1 MTVPDPSPDPSENKM
16 GDGGQTSVENSLR
29 SLKPKGIDTNQL
41 VYRAGFQDGFRHR
54 QATPIDSSSGHC
66 VEVQS
71 RSRRLSGGSAV
82 VGGMVGGMVGA
93 LAASLVMLMSTHNS
107 RDDTG
112 GIRIADPWVA
122 PDGET
127 SILPSVDSPSTAE
140 SQTKPA
146 AVRSLVV
153 TDPVDQT
160 LPLGGVLGTR
170 SLSRSPLD
178 APLRSVSVNG
188 GERSAET
195 PPPANVSLPLRRA
208 LLREVERSS

>member
-1 MTVPDPSPDPSENKM
+1 MTIPDPSPDPIENKM

-29 SLKPKGIDTNQL
+29 SLKPKGIDSDQL
-41 VYRAGFQDGFRHR
+41 VYRAGFQDGFRHG

-82 VGGMVGGMVGA
+82 VGGMVGA

-127 SILPSVDSPSTAE
+127 SILPSVDSPSPAE

-146 AVRSLVV
+146 AVRPLVV

-160 LPLGGVLGTR
+160 LPQGGVLGTR
-170 SLSRSPLD
+170 SLYRSPED
-178 APLRSVSVNG
+178 DPLRSVSVNG

>member
-1 MTVPDPSPDPSENKM
+1 M
-16 GDGGQTSVENSLR
+16 GDGGQASVENSLR
-29 SLKPKGIDTNQL
+29 SLTPKGIDLDQL
-41 VYRAGFQDGFRHR
+41 VYRAGFQDGFRHG
-54 QATPIDSSSGHC
+54 QATPINSSSAHS

-82 VGGMVGGMVGA
+82 VGGVVGA
-93 LAASLVMLMSTHNS
+93 LAASLIMLMSTHNS

-112 GIRIADPWVA
+112 GIRIADPWVSA
-122 PDGET
+122 DGET
-127 SILPSVDSPSTAE
+127 SILPAVDSPSTAE
-140 SQTKPA
+140 SQTKPV

-170 SLSRSPLD
+170 SLYRSPVE
-178 APLRSVSVNG
+178 AQLRSVSVYG
-188 GERSAET
+188 EERSAEP

-208 LLREVERSS
+208 LLLEVERSS